1 MKSQGSSGS
10 VPSFRSCSQVTP
22 SPSQSSVL
30 RVTAKGFHMGIV
42 DNLVDSPAE
51 WSAVG
56 FVCKGATPKEEVSPK
71 TNMASD
77 TLAI

>member
-1 MKSQGSSGS
+1 
-10 VPSFRSCSQVTP
+10 
-22 SPSQSSVL
+22 
-30 RVTAKGFHMGIV
+30 MGIV

-77 TLAI
+77 TLAIWTKWLLNPNKVMFSINDKFWSTDHHGNKWFS

>member
-1 MKSQGSSGS
+1 
-10 VPSFRSCSQVTP
+10 
-22 SPSQSSVL
+22 
-30 RVTAKGFHMGIV
+30 MGIV

-56 FVCKGATPKEEVSPK
+56 YVCKGATPKEEVSPK
-71 TNMASD
+71 TNMAID